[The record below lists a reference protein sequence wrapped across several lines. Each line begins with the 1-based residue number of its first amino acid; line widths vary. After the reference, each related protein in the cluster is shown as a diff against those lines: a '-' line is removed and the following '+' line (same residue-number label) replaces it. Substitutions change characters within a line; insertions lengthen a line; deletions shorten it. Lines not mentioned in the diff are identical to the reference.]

1 MMNTKYGILVISHGS
16 REQTWVKAVDEAV
29 EAARQKWLEHA
40 LDEAEREKRSAIPV
54 YASYLELVDGHLIQD
69 GIDALEQ
76 KGVTHIHVMPLFVSG
91 GSSHVEE
98 IKQAFGFE
106 PVCDFIGDLE
116 PFRFRAQITF
126 DEPIGAEPEVVAIL
140 LEQIMQQL
148 QPARQEAVLL
158 LGHGSSM
165 TYFYEK
171 WEVGMKEI
179 TFVLGE
185 KLPIHKITYAP
196 LLPEGAREALVEL
209 QQSNPNVIVVPL
221 FISPGYFTRHVIP
234 TRLDG
239 LHYTYTGETLLP
251 HSEMSKLL
259 CRRFESY
266 ALDKECTS

>member
-1 MMNTKYGILVISHGS
+1 MKTKHGVLVISHGS

-29 EAARQKWLEHA
+29 EAARQLWLEHA
-40 LDEAEREKRSAIPV
+40 LDEAERAKRSAIPV
-54 YASYLELVDGHLIQD
+54 YASYLELVEGQLIQD
-69 GIDALEQ
+69 GINALEQ
-76 KGVTHIHVMPLFVSG
+76 QGVTHIHVMPLFVSG

-106 PVCDFIGDLE
+106 PVCDFVGDLE
-116 PFRFRAQITF
+116 PFHFQAQIMF
-126 DEPIGAEPEVVAIL
+126 DEPIGAEPEVVCIL
-140 LEQIMQQL
+140 LEQIKQL
-148 QPARQEAVLL
+148 LQHDRQEAVLL

-171 WEVGMKEI
+171 WEAGMKEL
-179 TFVLGE
+179 VLELEE
-185 KLPIHKITYAP
+185 KLPMNKIAYAP
-196 LLPEGAREALVEL
+196 LLPDGARAALIEL
-209 QQSNPNVIVVPL
+209 QQSTSYIVVVPL

-239 LHYTYTGETLLP
+239 LHYLYTGLTLLP

-266 ALDKECTS
+266 ALDKECM